1 MKSSYN
7 LAAQLFINIYIAPT
21 SFLIG
26 TGKTHTMEGDFNSEE
41 FAGIV
46 PRSVNAILDA
56 LEGSDADY
64 SVRVSFLELCK
75 LLCDFI
81 LSRYSISSEFK
92 T

>member
-1 MKSSYN
+1 
-7 LAAQLFINIYIAPT
+7 
-21 SFLIG
+21 
-26 TGKTHTMEGDFNSEE
+26 MEGDFNSEE

-75 LLCDFI
+75 LLYDFV
-81 LSRYSISSEFK
+81 LSRF
-92 T
+92 

>member
-1 MKSSYN
+1 
-7 LAAQLFINIYIAPT
+7 
-21 SFLIG
+21 
-26 TGKTHTMEGDFNSEE
+26 MEGDFNSEE

-75 LLCDFI
+75 LPCRFVPA
-81 LSRYSISSEFK
+81 RYFLEISK

>member
-1 MKSSYN
+1 
-7 LAAQLFINIYIAPT
+7 
-21 SFLIG
+21 
-26 TGKTHTMEGDFNSEE
+26 MEGDFNSEE

-75 LLCDFI
+75 LPLRSCQIFPH
-81 LSRYSISSEFK
+81 L
-92 T
+92 